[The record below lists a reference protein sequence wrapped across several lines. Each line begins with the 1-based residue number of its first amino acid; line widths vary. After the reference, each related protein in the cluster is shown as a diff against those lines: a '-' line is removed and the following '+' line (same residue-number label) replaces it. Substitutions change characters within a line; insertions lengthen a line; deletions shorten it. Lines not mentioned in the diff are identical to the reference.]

1 MSSVAIGSATT
12 LLEEAHAGNDDTAL
26 LGNALIEASC
36 CGRFD
41 VVRRLL
47 AHPLVDVRASW
58 FGPSPPFWN
67 ADSHPSALRGAALGG
82 HCQCVDLLL
91 QHPNADPTAFD
102 NEAIRFACENGHAG
116 IVELLL
122 AIPDVRDTVNPNHLL
137 SLACRGSHSDVIRVL
152 LDQVDIDLGA
162 DGFLALLHVC
172 ERGNDRVARQLLA
185 RCKGDPR
192 LGEALLQ
199 GIPMVAKSGNVRLMG
214 LLMDYVDMSEVG
226 NIALIEACKAQT
238 NTPMVRFLLGLP
250 TVNVSA
256 FGHSALRTAST
267 LGHRDIVRCLLRYAP
282 VSSSGAADESI
293 LIETLAFEK
302 YATARDLLWCGG
314 WVAEGRMPSLIAT
327 LDASS
332 ASSAGRRARRSL
344 RSAVALLRRQRE
356 HVTRVT
362 MLLNS
367 LPLPGEILEFIA
379 VLAYGDLLNGP
390 STASKLKDAARLR
403 RLARPRSK

>member
-91 QHPNADPTAFD
+91 QHPNADPAAFD

-172 ERGNDRVARQLLA
+172 ERGNDRVARQLLV
-185 RCKGDPR
+185 RCKGS
-192 LGEALLQ
+192 
-199 GIPMVAKSGNVRLMG
+199 V
-214 LLMDYVDMSEVG
+214 
-226 NIALIEACKAQT
+226 
-238 NTPMVRFLLGLP
+238 NTSNTITLP
-250 TVNVSA
+250 LTQ
-256 FGHSALRTAST
+256 
-267 LGHRDIVRCLLRYAP
+267 
-282 VSSSGAADESI
+282 
-293 LIETLAFEK
+293 
-302 YATARDLLWCGG
+302 
-314 WVAEGRMPSLIAT
+314 MMQAT
-327 LDASS
+327 LDLVKPCFRASPWLPN
-332 ASSAGRRARRSL
+332 RATSGKWP
-344 RSAVALLRRQRE
+344 ALAPPNSPADR
-356 HVTRVT
+356 
-362 MLLNS
+362 MLN
-367 LPLPGEILEFIA
+367 
-379 VLAYGDLLNGP
+379 
-390 STASKLKDAARLR
+390 
-403 RLARPRSK
+403 

>member
-91 QHPNADPTAFD
+91 QHPNADPAAFD

-172 ERGNDRVARQLLA
+172 ERGNDRVARQLLV

-302 YATARDLLWCGG
+302 YASARDLLC
-314 WVAEGRMPSLIAT
+314 
-327 LDASS
+327 S

-403 RLARPRSK
+403 QLARPRSK